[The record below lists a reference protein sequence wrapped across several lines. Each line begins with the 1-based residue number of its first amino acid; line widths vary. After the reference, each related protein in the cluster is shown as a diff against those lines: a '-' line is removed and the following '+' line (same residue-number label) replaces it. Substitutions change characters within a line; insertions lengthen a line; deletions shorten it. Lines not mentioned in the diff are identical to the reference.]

1 MEKTEK
7 MSKIILI
14 TGAGGLI
21 GKVLTETLIQR
32 GYKVHILSRSKTQY
46 PNKNVNSFQWN
57 LSKEQI
63 DPACIKGVDAIIHL
77 AGEGIANQRWTKR
90 RKKKLLESRT
100 KSIKLIYS
108 LLEKY
113 VTHRVKTVISA
124 SGTGYYGNRS
134 NEILTEESPP
144 SDTFLAQ
151 LCIRWENA
159 VQEGSK
165 LHIRT
170 VNMRTGF
177 VLSNQGGALTPMTKL
192 TKRGLGSTLGDGAQW
207 VSWIHME
214 DVIQMYI
221 FALEHPSIHGIYNM
235 VAPHP
240 TTNKI
245 MTTTLAQL
253 FKKLLWLPAIPA
265 WVLKLVLGEMS
276 VLALDSARVS
286 SDKILSTGFK
296 FKFSTIDS
304 ALRNIYLR

>member
-1 MEKTEK
+1 MKTV
-7 MSKIILI
+7 LI
-14 TGAGGLI
+14 TGASGLI
-21 GKVLTETLIQR
+21 GKVLTQTLIQR

-46 PNKNVNSFQWN
+46 PNKDVNSFQWN

-63 DPACIKGVDAIIHL
+63 DPACIKGVDAVIHL
-77 AGEGIANQRWTKR
+77 AGEGITDQRWTRK

-108 LLEKY
+108 LLEKES
-113 VTHRVKTVISA
+113 THQVKTVISA
-124 SGTGYYGNRS
+124 CATGYYGNRG

-144 SDTFLAQ
+144 SDTFLAR
-151 LCIRWENA
+151 LCVAWENA
-159 VQEGSK
+159 AQEGSK

-177 VLSNQGGALTPMTKL
+177 VLSNQGGALTPMVKL
-192 TKRGLGSTLGDGAQW
+192 TKLGLGSTLGDGEQW
-207 VSWIHME
+207 ISWIHIE

-240 TTNKI
+240 TTNKV
-245 MTTTLAQL
+245 MTTVLAQL
-253 FKKLLWLPAIPA
+253 LKRPLWLPAIPE
-265 WVLKLVLGEMS
+265 WILNLLMGKMS
-276 VLALDSARVS
+276 VLVLDSARVS

-296 FKFSTIDS
+296 FKFPTIER
-304 ALRNIYLR
+304 ALRHIYLR

>member
-1 MEKTEK
+1 
-7 MSKIILI
+7 
-14 TGAGGLI
+14 
-21 GKVLTETLIQR
+21 
-32 GYKVHILSRSKTQY
+32 
-46 PNKNVNSFQWN
+46 
-57 LSKEQI
+57 
-63 DPACIKGVDAIIHL
+63 
-77 AGEGIANQRWTKR
+77 
-90 RKKKLLESRT
+90 
-100 KSIKLIYS
+100 
-108 LLEKY
+108 
-113 VTHRVKTVISA
+113 
-124 SGTGYYGNRS
+124 
-134 NEILTEESPP
+134 
-144 SDTFLAQ
+144 
-151 LCIRWENA
+151 
-159 VQEGSK
+159 
-165 LHIRT
+165 
-170 VNMRTGF
+170 
-177 VLSNQGGALTPMTKL
+177 
-192 TKRGLGSTLGDGAQW
+192 
-207 VSWIHME
+207 ME